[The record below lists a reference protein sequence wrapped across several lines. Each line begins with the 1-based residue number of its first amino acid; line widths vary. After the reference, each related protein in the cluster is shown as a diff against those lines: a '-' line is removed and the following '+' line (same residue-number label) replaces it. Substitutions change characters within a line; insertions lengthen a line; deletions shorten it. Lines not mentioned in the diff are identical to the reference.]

1 MRVGHSISIHAA
13 LLLKLKPHF
22 LSISFPYPAGIKYK
36 AKKHINPK
44 TSMTIS
50 TVQYTEY
57 NMRNSITAFLLLIN
71 YPSMRS
77 VGECN
82 FPHGSSAGMKG

>member
-1 MRVGHSISIHAA
+1 
-13 LLLKLKPHF
+13 
-22 LSISFPYPAGIKYK
+22 
-36 AKKHINPK
+36 
-44 TSMTIS
+44 MTIS

-57 NMRNSITAFLLLIN
+57 NMRDSITAFLFLIN

-82 FPHGSSAGMKG
+82 FPHESSAGMKG